1 MLALREETHQTV
13 CSILVLPQFY
23 HHQSDLPLKTMAD
36 VAPITPKKG
45 EYMGL
50 CSAVAILNL
59 CVLSEK
65 MGQVII
71 REMRE
76 GGLSHVGSCQKS
88 PLDLSHKTRHWSRR
102 GLGGYHKR

>member
-1 MLALREETHQTV
+1 MAP
-13 CSILVLPQFY
+13 ILSFLQKINPPSDFHIIVQGCFF
-23 HHQSDLPLKTMAD
+23 SNFTIIIDLPLKTMAD

-71 REMRE
+71 RLR
-76 GGLSHVGSCQKS
+76 
-88 PLDLSHKTRHWSRR
+88 
-102 GLGGYHKR
+102 